1 MPPETPV
8 ANQIVLVGGGHS
20 HALLLRMLGM
30 NPWEGVEVTLIS
42 DVSMAPYSGM
52 LPGHIAG
59 FYSHDEVHI
68 DLRKLCQFAQVRFV
82 KCPVIGM
89 DLKENRVFL
98 KGRPS
103 VRFDYASI
111 NIGSTPNMASIR
123 GADRWATASK
133 PVPALLEKW
142 AQIVEA
148 HGNGMTPKDIVV
160 VGGGAGG
167 VELAL
172 GMHKQLGGKT
182 QVHLVHRAG
191 EILTSHNE
199 KVRSHFVK
207 LLSDRGIEVHVNE
220 GVVEVQE
227 HAVLCESGKTIQ
239 SDHTFWVTQASPAAW
254 PGEAGLATDDQ
265 GFVLVSETLQ
275 STSHPQVFAAGDV
288 ATVANH
294 PRPKSGVFAVR
305 QGGPLFDNMGA
316 IVRGEE
322 LIPYRP
328 QKEFLSLIGTATASA
343 VASRRWLAWE
353 SPKMWQLKDWIDRKF
368 MEKFEVFPD
377 MEAEAAKRL
386 PLAPVADARE
396 NDPLIDLRR
405 RAEMRCLGCAAKVG
419 SGVLRRTL
427 QRIRREGDNEALSQL
442 NDSDDAAV
450 FAVPAGEQLVQTVD
464 YMPALVGD
472 PYLFGQLVTIHSLS
486 DLWAM
491 GARPYSSVLRVAQH
505 VLPGWRG
512 RGPVWG
518 IRGGECGGTHQAS
531 LRLRVTL

>member
-1 MPPETPV
+1 MPRETPI
-8 ANQIVLVGGGHS
+8 ATQIVLVGGGHS

-30 NPWEGVEVTLIS
+30 NPWEGVDVTLIS

-68 DLRKLCQFAQVRFV
+68 DLRKLCQFAKVRFIR
-82 KCPVIGM
+82 CPVIGM
-89 DLKENRVFL
+89 DLQENRVL
-98 KGRPS
+98 LEGRPS

-111 NIGSTPNMASIR
+111 NIGSTPDMTSIR

-133 PVPALLEKW
+133 PVPALLGKW
-142 AQIVEA
+142 AQIVDA
-148 HGNGMTPKDIVV
+148 HGRGVTPKDIVI

-172 GMHKQLGGKT
+172 GMRKQLEGKT

-191 EILTSHNE
+191 EILTTHNV
-199 KVRSHFVK
+199 KVRGHFST

-220 GVVEVQE
+220 SVVEVQE
-227 HAVLCESGKTIQ
+227 HVVLCESGKSIS
-239 SDHTFWVTQASPAAW
+239 SDHTFWVTQASPATW
-254 PGEAGLATDDQ
+254 PKEAGLATDNQ

-275 STSHPQVFAAGDV
+275 STSHPRVFAAGDV
-288 ATVANH
+288 ATMEKH

-305 QGGPLFDNMGA
+305 QGGPLFDNLGA
-316 IVRGEE
+316 IAQGEE
-322 LIPYRP
+322 LKPFRP

-343 VASRRWLAWE
+343 VASRRWLAWK

-368 MEKFEVFPD
+368 MEKFEIFPD
-377 MEAEAAKRL
+377 MEAEAAKTL
-386 PLAPVADARE
+386 PPAPIADARE

-427 QRIRREGDNEALSQL
+427 QRIRREGDSEVLSQL
-442 NDSDDAAV
+442 DDSDDAAV
-450 FAVPAGEQLVQTVD
+450 FPVPSGEQLVQTVD

-472 PYLFGQLVTIHSLS
+472 PYLFGQLVAIHSLS

-491 GARPYSSVLRVAQH
+491 G
-505 VLPGWRG
+505 
-512 RGPVWG
+512 
-518 IRGGECGGTHQAS
+518 E
-531 LRLRVTL
+531 